1 MTWTKLVFVAKGTGV
16 ISIQTILNSVIG
28 LFLFM
33 IISRMLSATEMGVFG
48 LASLFISLIVV
59 FGVIGLDF
67 AATRFLSLFK
77 VQGEYNKVRSTA
89 KQITFLMIGSAFS
102 ITIISLLTVTFIS
115 IAGSLTDQYTLV
127 MQITALVIFPAVIS
141 YLLLGILQGL
151 QGFVQMAIS
160 RIVAQVARF
169 IFTVFFLII
178 GWGISGV
185 MVSWVIFYVLI
196 IVVSIPPVMKLLSF
210 TGTNSIKDK
219 PSNGRGLSYRELF
232 VFSLPMMGFYFLHY
246 ASSSLDQYVVAAL
259 MGVIPLGQYFVA
271 STAAGLIPTIL
282 GIPLLATLTSSLSEV
297 YGADGNKGVNRSI
310 TFGSRYI
317 SFIFIPSVLGLA
329 VLSPMVITALSGS
342 SYQVAAPALSIMCI
356 GLAAYGLISLLTS
369 AFVAIGKTYV
379 ILIVLSLSTAIQLIV
394 SIPLIYFLG
403 LNGAAISR
411 TILYFSIILFFI
423 LCGKK
428 YLNIKFDVVALIKSS
443 ISSIVMVAVLSS
455 VMYFIGQDLLFLPF
469 YIIGG
474 FFIYVACLF
483 GIKSIRQNDLTFI
496 FAVLPGG
503 GIVAKLS
510 RRALDR
516 FPRVKNL
523 FNHMIQE

>member
-1 MTWTKLVFVAKGTGV
+1 
-16 ISIQTILNSVIG
+16 
-28 LFLFM
+28 
-33 IISRMLSATEMGVFG
+33 MGVFG
-48 LASLFISLIVV
+48 LASLVISLIVV
-59 FGVIGLDF
+59 FGVLGLDF

-77 VQGEYNKVRSTA
+77 AQGESNKVCSTA

-102 ITIISLLTVTFIS
+102 ITIISFLTVTFLS
-115 IAGSLTDQYTLV
+115 ITGSLTDQYTLV
-127 MQITALVIFPAVIS
+127 MQITALAMFPAVIS

-185 MVSWVIFYVLI
+185 MISWIIFYGLI
-196 IVVSIPPVMKLLSF
+196 IVVSFPPVMKLLRF
-210 TGTNSIKDK
+210 TENSSIKDK
-219 PSNGRGLSYRELF
+219 HSNGRGLSYRGLF
-232 VFSLPMMGFYFLHY
+232 VFSLPMMGFYFLNY
-246 ASSSLDQYVVAAL
+246 ASTSLDQYIVAAL

-271 STAAGLIPTIL
+271 STAAGLIPTVL

-297 YGADGNKGVNRSI
+297 YGTDGYKGVNRSI

-317 SFIFIPSVLGLA
+317 FFLFLPSVFGLA

-379 ILIVLSLSTAIQLIV
+379 ILITLSLSIVIQLIV
-394 SIPLIYFLG
+394 SIPLTYFLG

-411 TILYFSIILFFI
+411 TILYFSLILFFI
-423 LCGKK
+423 LVGKK
-428 YLNIKFDVVALIKSS
+428 YLNLKFDVVALIKSS
-443 ISSIVMVAVLSS
+443 ISSIVMVAILSAA
-455 VMYFIGQDLLFLPF
+455 MYFIGQDLLFLPF
-469 YIIGG
+469 YIIAGL
-474 FFIYVACLF
+474 FIYVACLF
-483 GIKSIRQNDLTFI
+483 GIKSVRRNDLTFI
-496 FAVLPGG
+496 IAVIPGG
-503 GIVAKLS
+503 SIAAKLS
-510 RRALDR
+510 RRVLDR